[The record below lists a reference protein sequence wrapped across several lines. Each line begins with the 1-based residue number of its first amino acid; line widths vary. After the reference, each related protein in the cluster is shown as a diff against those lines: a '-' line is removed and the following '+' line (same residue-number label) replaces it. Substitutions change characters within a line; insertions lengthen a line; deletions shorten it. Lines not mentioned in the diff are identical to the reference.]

1 MPKNKIR
8 SYKREDAFR
17 AYTGE
22 LVTRKQLG
30 AAISK
35 LNRKFR
41 NPKYLMKYMTI
52 GEFKQAQQFYLQL
65 SRNVYG
71 KEKPFS
77 IRGVHDVTDLKQIEQ
92 AVRRLSSS
100 FYYDKTAY
108 DKAKKKQL
116 SSLSTTFTHIS
127 KDRLQHL
134 YEVFKTD
141 SWHHLIENEL
151 LDSTQ
156 AIDLFDKYGGLSDD
170 KIQDIVYMLEN
181 VEKEA
186 TNRNMDV
193 DDMLELMLET
203 YSENIW

>member
-1 MPKNKIR
+1 MSKNKIR

-17 AYTGE
+17 TYTGQ
-22 LVTRKQLG
+22 LMTRKQLG
-30 AAISK
+30 TEIAK
-35 LNRKFR
+35 LNKKYR
-41 NPKYLMKYMTI
+41 NPKYLMKYMSM
-52 GEFKQAQQFYLQL
+52 GEYIQARKFYTEL
-65 SRNVYG
+65 SKNVYG
-71 KEKPFS
+71 TVKAFS
-77 IRGVHDVTDLKQIEQ
+77 IRGVHDVTELKQIEQ

-100 FYYDKTAY
+100 FYYDKSHY
-108 DKAKKKQL
+108 EESKAKQL
-116 SSLSTTFTHIS
+116 SALSTTFTHIS
-127 KDRLQHL
+127 EDRLQHL

-151 LDSTQ
+151 LNSTQ

-186 TNRNMDV
+186 AKKNMDV